1 MVDFRGKP
9 QMKYAPFYGHN
20 TGRKAVQCE
29 NCHSTLFF
37 YGFGDGLFSAQDDTL
52 TSAVRCD
59 NCPVPL
65 NSIYAVENGKFKS
78 KSDIVR
84 SGSSPLSRNE
94 IVKAVDVMKCIV
106 CHSEKDSKYYQQ
118 DIDYEK
124 ILNDDVHKP
133 FIR

>member
-1 MVDFRGKP
+1 M
-9 QMKYAPFYGHN
+9 
-20 TGRKAVQCE
+20 
-29 NCHSTLFF
+29 
-37 YGFGDGLFSAQDDTL
+37 
-52 TSAVRCD
+52 
-59 NCPVPL
+59 
-65 NSIYAVENGKFKS
+65 ENGKFKS